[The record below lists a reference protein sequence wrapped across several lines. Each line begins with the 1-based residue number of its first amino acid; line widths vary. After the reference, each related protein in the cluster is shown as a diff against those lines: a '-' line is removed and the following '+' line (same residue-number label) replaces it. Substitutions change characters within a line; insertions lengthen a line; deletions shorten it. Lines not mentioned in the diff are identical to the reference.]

1 MVWSKPNV
9 VACSERR
16 NRSVKLQPPRKKN
29 QTLKSLLMTTQPEV
43 WLRGPLADFPPL
55 LQPVAHAIKQ
65 AQNEIHGLMQDFPD
79 ELLWEK
85 PIGLASPAFHL
96 QHITGVIDRMATYAQ
111 GKTLSE
117 QQFAYLKKEGVPD
130 TDLTTQ
136 ILVENLDRQIVDFLG
151 FVSKINPDTLPDF
164 RGVGRA
170 QLPSTVG
177 GLVFHAAEHTQR
189 HLGQLLV
196 TVKVVL
202 GS

>member
-1 MVWSKPNV
+1 
-9 VACSERR
+9 
-16 NRSVKLQPPRKKN
+16 
-29 QTLKSLLMTTQPEV
+29 MTTQPEV
-43 WLRGPLADFPPL
+43 WLRGPLADFPAL

-65 AQNEIHGLMQDFPD
+65 AQNEIHGLMEEFPD
-79 ELLWEK
+79 ELLWQK
-85 PIGLASPAFHL
+85 PLGMASPGFHL
-96 QHITGVIDRMATYAQ
+96 QHIAGVIDRMATYANAE
-111 GKTLSE
+111 TLSE
-117 QQFAYLKKEGVPD
+117 QQFDYLKKEGLSNK
-130 TDLTTQ
+130 DLTTK
-136 ILVENLDRQIVDFLG
+136 ILLENLDHQIADFLS
-151 FVSKINPDTLPDF
+151 FVSKINPETLADF